1 MIDTQNS
8 IAGFWKEESDGVL
21 ELFTAQGLVDQNI
34 FENLVNQDMEAYR
47 TALALFILEEKF
59 IDREDEWV
67 LIAQK
72 GEDYLQAKSFNLN
85 DIIKSFPAGFLA

>member
-1 MIDTQNS
+1 
-8 IAGFWKEESDGVL
+8 
-21 ELFTAQGLVDQNI
+21 
-34 FENLVNQDMEAYR
+34 MEAYR

-72 GEDYLQAKSFNLN
+72 GKDYLQAKSFNLN